1 MNKSVTVVTV
11 CRLHFKG
18 LLDILHKEPKKE
30 YGGLHD
36 YVMIIPS
43 SRIVNPLFHV
53 VNPVGETG

>member
-36 YVMIIPS
+36 HVMIIP
-43 SRIVNPLFHV
+43 
-53 VNPVGETG
+53 